1 MKEIITYSPIQARP
15 VLDITHERL
24 LSMLSAESANRLLE
38 SLGEQDRIRLDI
50 WNTYLKHPVYDTLSS
65 EDRDKLVGEIIDA
78 RYSILSENYNIR
90 REGRLILRDDRENY
104 INVLKNIISRLLD
117 DNTLTVK
124 PEDFHVCKKCSFII
138 APKEAKITACPD
150 CESMDLGTTRMN
162 GMFLNVDTGRM
173 SEFETRDFDVL
184 SAEGRNRVKS
194 AMLSMPLV
202 VSAVKHRGHGVS
214 LEEFGVSPEF
224 KLDPKI
230 SIALSGAVAREAGI
244 GEVGISIQGIDSLKN
259 NVPFTLL
266 LDPDTKTK
274 FLNIGMVPTFSTPE
288 LEKYGSLFYF
298 PYLALVIA
306 GKSKKMNGDE
316 IQSMLKQ
323 FERTRSKLAS
333 CVQVLKKTTEMY
345 AEGNIIPAK
354 GEINRL
360 SEALREDLKDGEFKH
375 AIEAMQGFIFDWISR
390 VYINQCKTSNSKPDP
405 ELLNHIEKILLPVF
419 QK

>member
-1 MKEIITYSPIQARP
+1 MKEIITHSPIQVRP
-15 VLDITHERL
+15 TTNITHERL

-38 SLGEQDRIRLDI
+38 SLGDQDRTRLDV
-50 WNTYLKHPVYDTLSS
+50 WNTYLKHPEYDTLRP
-65 EDRDKLVGEIIDA
+65 EDRDKLIGENIDA
-78 RYSILSENYNIR
+78 RYSVLSENYQIR
-90 REGRLILRDDRENY
+90 REDRLIIRDDQESY
-104 INVLKNIISRLLD
+104 IGVLKKIILRLVED
-117 DNTLTVK
+117 RTMIVK

-138 APKEAKITACPD
+138 APKGAKITACPD
-150 CESMDLGTTRMN
+150 CQATDLGTATMN

-194 AMLSMPLV
+194 AMLTMPLV
-202 VSAVKHRGHGVS
+202 VSAVKHRGYGVS

-230 SIALSGAVAREAGI
+230 SIALSGAVTRESGI

-259 NVPFTLL
+259 QVPFTLL

-306 GKSKKMNGDE
+306 GKSKKISGDE
-316 IQSMLKQ
+316 IQSLLKQ
-323 FERTRSKLAS
+323 FDHTRSKLSS
-333 CVQVLKKTTEMY
+333 CIQFLKKTTEMY
-345 AEGNIIPAK
+345 AEGNVIPAK
-354 GEINRL
+354 DEINKL
-360 SEALREDLKDGEFKH
+360 ADALREDLKDGKFKH
-375 AIEAMQGFIFDWISR
+375 AVEAMHGFIFDWISR
-390 VYINQCKTSNSKPDP
+390 VYINQCKTANSKLDP
-405 ELLNHIEKILLPVF
+405 ELLQHIEKILLPIF